1 MSALLGELKVEVRYL
16 REDNE
21 AQAAKVGELELQKT
35 ELDELKEQYQVR
47 LEINSDSKIIPLLNR
62 GMETAQTSDP
72 EQTCKPD
79 INSVLREM
87 SALLAE
93 LKAEIRHLQKENE
106 AQAAKVRE
114 LELQKTELDKLKEQH
129 QAQAAKV
136 KELEL
141 LRAEMDKLK
150 QDSQAQGGELI
161 TIKSRA
167 NITENQVEALKREAE
182 GSFTAPV
189 RGAYHFEFYV
199 LGYHSHP
206 SAAVLVK
213 NGEHIFMAYEHST
226 SSHTVSSS
234 NGVTLLL
241 EVGDVV
247 FLRLCEGAWIF
258 DNENRHSTFSG
269 HLLFPM

>member
-1 MSALLGELKVEVRYL
+1 MRSNMTVFFPLLLLICTLSTV
-16 REDNE
+16 
-21 AQAAKVGELELQKT
+21 Q
-35 ELDELKEQYQVR
+35 
-47 LEINSDSKIIPLLNR
+47 LEINSDSKIIPLLNQ

-129 QAQAAKV
+129 EAQAAKV

-150 QDSQAQGGELI
+150 QESQAQGGELI

-167 NITENQVEALKREAE
+167 NITENQVEVLKREAE

-189 RGAYHFEFYV
+189 RGVYHFEFYV
-199 LGYHSHP
+199 YGHHSHP
-206 SAAVLVK
+206 SGAVLVK
-213 NGEHIFMAYEHST
+213 NGEHIFIAYEHS
-226 SSHTVSSS
+226 SSPHSVSSS

-247 FLRLCEGAWIF
+247 FLRLWNGAWIF

>member
-1 MSALLGELKVEVRYL
+1 
-16 REDNE
+16 
-21 AQAAKVGELELQKT
+21 
-35 ELDELKEQYQVR
+35 
-47 LEINSDSKIIPLLNR
+47 
-62 GMETAQTSDP
+62 METAQTSDP

-106 AQAAKVRE
+106 AQAAKV
-114 LELQKTELDKLKEQH
+114 
-129 QAQAAKV
+129 

-150 QDSQAQGGELI
+150 QESQVKRVAFSASLLGTGSQ
-161 TIKSRA
+161 TIGPFNTQVPLVFKYVVS
-167 NITENQVEALKREAE
+167 NIGNAYNSHT

-199 LGYHSHP
+199 YGHHSRP
-206 SAAVLVK
+206 SGAVLVK
-213 NGEHIFMAYEHST
+213 NGEHIFIAYEHST
-226 SSHTVSSS
+226 SPHSVSSS

-247 FLRLCEGAWIF
+247 FLRLWEGAWIF
-258 DNENRHSTFSG
+258 DNGNRHSTFSG

>member
-1 MSALLGELKVEVRYL
+1 MRSNMTVFFPLLLL
-16 REDNE
+16 ICT
-21 AQAAKVGELELQKT
+21 LST
-35 ELDELKEQYQVR
+35 VR
-47 LEINSDSKIIPLLNR
+47 LEINSDSKITPLLNQ

-114 LELQKTELDKLKEQH
+114 LELQKTELDKLKEQQ

-150 QDSQAQGGELI
+150 QESQAQGGELI

-199 LGYHSHP
+199 YGHNSHP
-206 SAAVLVK
+206 LGAVLVK
-213 NGEHIFMAYEHST
+213 NGEHIFIAYQHST
-226 SSHTVSSS
+226 SPHSISSS

-247 FLRLCEGAWIF
+247 FLRLWINAWIF

-269 HLLFPM
+269 HLLFTM

>member
-1 MSALLGELKVEVRYL
+1 
-16 REDNE
+16 
-21 AQAAKVGELELQKT
+21 
-35 ELDELKEQYQVR
+35 
-47 LEINSDSKIIPLLNR
+47 
-62 GMETAQTSDP
+62 METAQTSDP

-93 LKAEIRHLQKENE
+93 LKAEVRHLQKENE

-129 QAQAAKV
+129 QAQ
-136 KELEL
+136 
-141 LRAEMDKLK
+141 
-150 QDSQAQGGELI
+150 GGELI

-182 GSFTAPV
+182 VKRVAFSATGSGSGDIGAFNTHVPLVFKYVVSNIGNAYNSHTGSFTAPV

-199 LGYHSHP
+199 FGHHP
-206 SAAVLVK
+206 HPTGAVLVK
-213 NGEHIFMAYEHST
+213 NGEHIFIAYEHS
-226 SSHTVSSS
+226 SSPHSVSSS

-247 FLRLCEGAWIF
+247 FLRLWKGASIV
-258 DNENRHSTFSG
+258 DNVNRHTTFSG

>member
-1 MSALLGELKVEVRYL
+1 
-16 REDNE
+16 
-21 AQAAKVGELELQKT
+21 
-35 ELDELKEQYQVR
+35 
-47 LEINSDSKIIPLLNR
+47 
-62 GMETAQTSDP
+62 METAQTSDP
-72 EQTCKPD
+72 EETCKPD

-114 LELQKTELDKLKEQH
+114 LELQKTELEKLKEQH
-129 QAQAAKV
+129 EAQAAKV

-150 QDSQAQGGELI
+150 QESQAQGGELI

-167 NITENQVEALKREAE
+167 NITENQVEVLKREAE
-182 GSFTAPV
+182 VKRVAFSASLSGTDAQTIGPFDTYMPLVFKHVVSNIGNAYNSHTGSFTAPV

-199 LGYHSHP
+199 FGHHSHP
-206 SAAVLVK
+206 AGAVLVK
-213 NGEHIFMAYEHST
+213 NGEHVFIAYEHS
-226 SSHTVSSS
+226 SGPHSVSSS

-247 FLRLCEGAWIF
+247 FLRLWNGAWIY
-258 DNENRHSTFSG
+258 DNTNRHSTFSG